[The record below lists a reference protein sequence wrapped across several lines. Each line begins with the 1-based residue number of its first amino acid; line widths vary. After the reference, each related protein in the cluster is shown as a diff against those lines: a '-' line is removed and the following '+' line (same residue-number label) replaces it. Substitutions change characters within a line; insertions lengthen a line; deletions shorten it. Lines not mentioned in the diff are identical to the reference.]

1 MADFRAYIPQDPRII
16 AFGADGT
23 RYLLGYDLMKYM
35 PEYSYQ
41 VNDPELPGWLV
52 YGKVPQ

>member
-1 MADFRAYIPQDPRII
+1 
-16 AFGADGT
+16 
-23 RYLLGYDLMKYM
+23 LMKYM